1 IWKEAPMSDKDDRRP
16 DRGGDDDLRPDCRD
30 EEDRGLDHEDKDN
43 RYPEHED
50 EDEDDDDDDDDW
62 EIEVVNLSDD
72 PWEGIVNAAKK
83 SYNLEAFFFQNC

>member
-1 IWKEAPMSDKDDRRP
+1 MSNNDDRCP

-43 RYPEHED
+43 RYPDHQD
-50 EDEDDDDDDDDW
+50 EDDDDDW

-72 PWEGIVNAAKK
+72 PREGIVNVAKK
-83 SYNLEAFFFQNC
+83 SFNLAAFFFKIAKLKAYHRLPA